1 MSAPYPTEEKGGM
14 PQPGVQ
20 PQPAGQPYPAG
31 QPVAMQPMAGGEQEK
46 YAAAVVM
53 CTFLLFCLV
62 FWIVCLRFFTSSF
75 FLFKKFTI
83 TNI

>member
-20 PQPAGQPYPAG
+20 PQPTGQPGQPYPAGQPGQPYPAG

-46 YAAAVVM
+46 
-53 CTFLLFCLV
+53 
-62 FWIVCLRFFTSSF
+62 
-75 FLFKKFTI
+75 
-83 TNI
+83 